1 MLIPLGSKY
10 RKTLQAR
17 RSKNSLLIET
27 PLLLLKEGM
36 KNINKKLLALI
47 NKKIPLYILLYIKRD
62 HIDEGVI

>member
-1 MLIPLGSKY
+1 MLISFGSKY

-62 HIDEGVI
+62 LIDEGVI